1 MIFMV
6 SSNPN
11 HCNDAMICI
20 LLQNQY
26 LLQSAPFNSEVGS
39 VRKHK
44 LLQGSDIY
52 LAKAFYVESNLKGME
67 VHQLMVPDSAAN
79 EIAFV
84 EILIK
89 NLFIKIYGQMDFSYQ
104 IL

>member
-1 MIFMV
+1 
-6 SSNPN
+6 
-11 HCNDAMICI
+11 MICI

-84 EILIK
+84 EVLIK